1 MILTDIYMEWRW
13 QPENIQRPDK
23 TPTTSHCWWRVR
35 SWLRLVL
42 KSPQNRF
49 WTPRIA
55 AIESI
60 YIQYTH
66 TQNTDFLQSP
76 FPKILQI
83 SWFCICI
90 YYISIY
96 PSIHISPP
104 IWLDLYIIYIY
115 IYMCV
120 CTATCVYL
128 SMHLSNLSIYPFIY
142 TSTQALSYSLSYLFD
157 GWETLFVA
165 PTGSPLNR
173 EYLGNMNTPS
183 SLVPS

>member
-1 MILTDIYMEWRW
+1 MILYLYILHIY
-13 QPENIQRPDK
+13 
-23 TPTTSHCWWRVR
+23 
-35 SWLRLVL
+35 L
-42 KSPQNRF
+42 
-49 WTPRIA
+49 
-55 AIESI
+55 
-60 YIQYTH
+60 
-66 TQNTDFLQSP
+66 
-76 FPKILQI
+76 
-83 SWFCICI
+83 
-90 YYISIY
+90 
-96 PSIHISPP
+96 SIHPYQSAY
-104 IWLDLYIIYIY
+104 LAGSLYP